1 MENDFT
7 TIADMIVLPVPV
19 PPMLERA
26 LGYIDRAQGTPA
38 HFISMFGEPAGDE
51 ARCTDG

>member
-1 MENDFT
+1 MDDELMAIDGV
-7 TIADMIVLPVPV
+7 IALPVPV
-19 PPMLERA
+19 PPILEQA
-26 LGYIDRAQGTPA
+26 LGDTDRAQGTPA